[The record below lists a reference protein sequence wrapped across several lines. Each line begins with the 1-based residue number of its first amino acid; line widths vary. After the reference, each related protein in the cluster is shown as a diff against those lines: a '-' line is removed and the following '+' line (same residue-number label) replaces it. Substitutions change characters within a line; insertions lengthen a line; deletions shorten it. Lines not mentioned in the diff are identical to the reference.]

1 MKVWAITAHKAPLEC
16 VELPDLHATGSEVVV
31 EVTHCGVCH
40 SDLHMWHGG
49 YKMGGDKFLSVA
61 DRGLKLPAAPGHEMV
76 GRVVEI
82 GPDAKG
88 VTIGDSRVVYPWIG
102 CGACDRCATGDDNM
116 CTRQRSLGAVLN
128 GGFARQVK
136 VPHPR
141 YLLDYSGIPAS
152 LAATYA
158 CSGITTYSAIR
169 KIGPLRKEQP
179 VVLIGAGG
187 LGHAAIAMLKAFGH
201 ETIVVIDTS
210 AEKRAAALAAGASL
224 AVDGGDAAKAELLAL
239 PVPIAAVIDFVGND
253 ITANTAMAILPKG
266 GKLILVGIGGGEI
279 VLSVS
284 AAIFKA
290 QTVQGSLTGSLN
302 DLHDVLELARS
313 GKLKP
318 SLIIERPKTEANAA
332 MHDLEAGLVTG
343 RQVLIDS

>member
-82 GPDAKG
+82 GPDATG
-88 VTIGDSRVVYPWIG
+88 VAIGDSRVVYPWIG

-158 CSGITTYSAIR
+158 CSGITTYAAIR
-169 KIGPLRKEQP
+169 KIGPLRPDQP

-187 LGHAAIAMLKAFGH
+187 LGQFDEGADGRARAFVGRH
-201 ETIVVIDTS
+201 RL
-210 AEKRAAALAAGASL
+210 RALPLALRVALAAG
-224 AVDGGDAAKAELLAL
+224 GGR
-239 PVPIAAVIDFVGND
+239 
-253 ITANTAMAILPKG
+253 
-266 GKLILVGIGGGEI
+266 GGGGCAGCSLFPACERAAAGRS
-279 VLSVS
+279 VLAPRRPAPTRQSR
-284 AAIFKA
+284 
-290 QTVQGSLTGSLN
+290 Q
-302 DLHDVLELARS
+302 ARQ
-313 GKLKP
+313 LF
-318 SLIIERPKTEANAA
+318 RPPPP
-332 MHDLEAGLVTG
+332 
-343 RQVLIDS
+343 